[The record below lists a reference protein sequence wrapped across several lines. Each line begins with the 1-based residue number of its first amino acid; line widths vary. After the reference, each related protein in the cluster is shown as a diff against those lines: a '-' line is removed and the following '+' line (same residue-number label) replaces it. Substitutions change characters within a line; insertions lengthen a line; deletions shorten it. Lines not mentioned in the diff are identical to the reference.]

1 MALIKTGGLISEIRG
16 SIGGTTYSRGRYG
29 AIARNRTIPV
39 QPNSARQM
47 VVRNNMKL
55 LINEWNDYMTQAER
69 DGWIQYAAAV
79 PMKNSLGETI
89 YLSGQNHYIRSAMVG
104 LRPQLN
110 QNAIAPT
117 IQNLSIIGTPPVCTI
132 VGATGIMSIAFSNGD
147 SWATEVGGGMIVYAG
162 TPVNAG
168 VKYYSGPWLY
178 ATAIKGLVIPPV
190 SPATIDLNTIG
201 LQLATGSVV
210 PLAYRTRRADNRT
223 TEIATLG
230 FVTCS

>member
-1 MALIKTGGLISEIRG
+1 
-16 SIGGTTYSRGRYG
+16 
-29 AIARNRTIPV
+29 
-39 QPNSARQM
+39 
-47 VVRNNMKL
+47 MKL